1 MKSNSEIC
9 ISNEQIHL
17 WTKHKRN
24 MFLLPKAIGKTLR
37 DLRKTNKLSMKK
49 CAELLTI
56 STDQYRKYEGL
67 TQIPVEQL
75 DILLQY
81 ISMKEA
87 DFFSMVEMNL
97 CTLDSNFVMNNHK
110 QFIKSSNQVS
120 NLYDRLH
127 KQVFEVW
134 HVYTTITD
142 VILEQWIFDC
152 GIYYPY
158 LLLVKGC
165 FITSIN
171 KNLIQLHHLTNVDLW
186 FMIYYQLNDIAIAK
200 HQPIPAYALTLEL
213 HKLTS
218 NKQKERMQS
227 YITSILS

>member
-17 WTKHKRN
+17 WTKYERN

-127 KQVFEVW
+127 KQVFE
-134 HVYTTITD
+134 
-142 VILEQWIFDC
+142 QWIFDC

-213 HKLTS
+213 HKLTA

-227 YITSILS
+227 YITSILT

>member
-24 MFLLPKAIGKTLR
+24 MFLLPKAIGKALR

-127 KQVFEVW
+127 KQVFE
-134 HVYTTITD
+134 
-142 VILEQWIFDC
+142 QWIFDC
-152 GIYYPY
+152 CIYYPY

-171 KNLIQLHHLTNVDLW
+171 KNLVQLHHLTNVDLW

-213 HKLTS
+213 
-218 NKQKERMQS
+218 Q
-227 YITSILS
+227 